1 MNTKLTRRSIP
12 VLAIG
17 GVILL
22 VLAFAP
28 VLLDSFFVFL
38 LTRILFM
45 GLTAMSLYVLM
56 GLGNMLSFAQ
66 MGFFGITAYG
76 IGITAT
82 KLGWNFTVSVLFGLA
97 LVLAVTA
104 VFALIAIRTHGNYFL
119 MITLA
124 FGQMLYLAALQWV
137 ELTGGFSGTTAIPV
151 WSFAAHRNPLY
162 YFILTIVLVC
172 YLFLK
177 RLNVSPFGTA
187 LQGVRDNEKKMA
199 ALGFNTQLIRYSAI
213 LLSSLLAGLSGMMS
227 VLFYTMISPNTLVMT
242 NSIMILFMV
251 LVGGK
256 DKLEG
261 ALLGS
266 CVYLVMQDFVSQ
278 WTERYQIIIG
288 VFFILVV
295 LFLPKGF
302 LGIRWRGG
310 KRVRISS
317 SLPLSR

>member
-1 MNTKLTRRSIP
+1 MKP
-12 VLAIG
+12 VLSRKWNPALAVG
-17 GVILL
+17 AGILL
-22 VLAFAP
+22 LLAFAP
-28 VLLDSFFVFL
+28 TFLDSFYVFL

-45 GLTAMSLYVLM
+45 GLAAMSLYVLM

-82 KLGWNFTVSVLFGLA
+82 KLGWNFSVSVLFGLA

-104 VFALIAIRTHGNYFL
+104 VFAWIAIRTRGNYFL

-151 WSFAAHRNPLY
+151 WQFATQRNPLY
-162 YFILTIVLVC
+162 YFILVVVLLC

-177 RLNVSPFGTA
+177 RLINSPFGTA

-199 ALGFNTQLIRYSAI
+199 ALGYNTQAIRYVAI
-213 LLSSLLAGLSGMMS
+213 LLSSLLAGLAGMMS
-227 VLFYTMISPNTLVMT
+227 VLFYTMISPNTLIMT
-242 NSIMILFMV
+242 NSIMIQFMV
-251 LVGGK
+251 LVGGQE
-256 DKLEG
+256 KLEG

-266 CVYLVMQDFVSQ
+266 CIYLVMQDFVSQ

-295 LFLPKGF
+295 LFLPRGF
-302 LGIRWRGG
+302 LGIRFR
-310 KRVRISS
+310 KRNNEQL
-317 SLPLSR
+317 SLR